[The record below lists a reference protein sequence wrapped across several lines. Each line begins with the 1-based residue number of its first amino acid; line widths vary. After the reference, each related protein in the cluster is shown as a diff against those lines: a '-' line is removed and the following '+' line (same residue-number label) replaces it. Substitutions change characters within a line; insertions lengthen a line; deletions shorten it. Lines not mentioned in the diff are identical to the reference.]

1 MTLLTFLIS
10 LTTALIGFSIGRAYV
25 YRELQQTLNIA
36 KHQAMSETPIGD
48 QLAAELN
55 IILSKIDAGE
65 RA

>member
-1 MTLLTFLIS
+1 MTLLTFLIA
-10 LTTALIGFSIGRAYV
+10 LTTALIGFLIGRAYV
-25 YRELQQTLNIA
+25 YRELRQTLNIE
-36 KHQAMSETPIGD
+36 KQRAMSETPIGD